1 MYNVLLEKIIFFYLF
16 WRFFLDSLSLLIL
29 ILKLRWIMF
38 YLDNEYSDM
47 FIYLFKEMDVKSEI
61 SYFY

>member
-1 MYNVLLEKIIFFYLF
+1 MNYVLFKFGLY
-16 WRFFLDSLSLLIL
+16 
-29 ILKLRWIMF
+29 
-38 YLDNEYSDM
+38 DNEYSDM